1 MMDWIQVNGNWI
13 KNPGKDPDTPPNIL
27 EEDPDIP
34 KENKNAEETMITPP
48 RKRLRKKT
56 TPDAIHITQR
66 DNITIAYT
74 TPLTSTKHQRIHQQ
88 THPYAQQ
95 THSYAQIRGDLLSTS
110 KYYQYHKAMGHTPQ
124 HKQLFLIQERKK
136 DAMASELVVPS
147 LMKANAGE

>member
-1 MMDWIQVNGNWI
+1 METG
-13 KNPGKDPDTPPNIL
+13 KNPEKDPDTPPNTL

-34 KENKNAEETMITPP
+34 RNKRTEETMITPP

-95 THSYAQIRGDLLSTS
+95 THPYAQITRGDLLSTS

-124 HKQLFLIQERKK
+124 HKQLFLIHEKRK
-136 DAMASELVVPS
+136 MPWRRNCWCLPW
-147 LMKANAGE
+147 